1 MNIACQCDQGWEIHV
16 PNRLPHYD
24 VHNCSPEQFEAL
36 TEINAARG
44 RAGRPMTPQF
54 GMLLGAPEAARRIA
68 SLGAYCRYDS
78 SLPDLVREAV
88 TFAVASA
95 KKSAYEADIHET
107 FLRRL
112 GASDDLIGAL
122 STPRED
128 RLPEDLLPAVSLAL
142 AMVRG
147 EVVQCVMDRARAALG
162 ERSTLDVVVLTA
174 YYVSLATI
182 GAALTPD
189 PITDPH

>member
-1 MNIACQCDQGWEIHV
+1 M

-24 VHNCSPEQFEAL
+24 THNCSQEQLEVL
-36 TEINAARG
+36 TQINAARG

-78 SLPDLVREAV
+78 SLPEMVREAV

-95 KKSAYEADIHET
+95 MKSAYEADIHET

-112 GASDDLIGAL
+112 GASDDLINAL
-122 STPRED
+122 RTGRED
-128 RLPEDLLPAVSLAL
+128 RFPEDLLPAVSLAL

-147 EVVQCVMDRARAALG
+147 EVEQPVMDRARTVLG
-162 ERSTLDVVVLTA
+162 ERPTLDVVVLTA

-182 GAALTPD
+182 GAALTPE

>member
-1 MNIACQCDQGWEIHV
+1 V

-24 VHNCSPEQFEAL
+24 VHNCSQEQLEVL

-78 SLPDLVREAV
+78 SLPDLMREAV

-95 KKSAYEADIHET
+95 MKSGYEADIHEI

-112 GASDDLIGAL
+112 GASDDLICALKTGA
-122 STPRED
+122 ED
-128 RLPEDLLPAVSLAL
+128 RLPDDVLPAVSLAL

-147 EVVQCVMDRARAALG
+147 EVEERVTNRARAAIG
-162 ERSTLDVVVLTA
+162 ERPTLDVVVLTA

-182 GAALTPD
+182 GAALAPE